1 MASYYVWQGSN
12 LTYISN
18 IFRRQ
23 IPDILRYN
31 PAVPNPDSI
40 RAGSR
45 INVPFSCECLNGEFL
60 GHTFQYI
67 TQPDDTYGKVARVV
81 FANLTTVDW
90 VIRVN
95 VYDPAQIPSFV
106 PINVTVNCSC
116 GDGHLSNDYGL
127 FVTYPLRPGEN
138 LSSLAAESGVPA
150 ELLQRFNP
158 GSDFG
163 AGTGPVFV
171 PARDQNGTF
180 PQFKSSSSGISGG
193 VIAGLSVAGVAGALF
208 LAACFYVV
216 FYRRKKVVEGSL
228 LHTAFDDKAVEHRH
242 GPGSNLEKTSEP
254 GPIISGASPGL
265 TGITVDKSVEFSYE
279 ELAMAT
285 NDFSM
290 ANKIGQG
297 GFGSVYYAELRGEK
311 AAIKKMDMQASKE
324 FLAELKV
331 LTHVHHLNLVRL
343 IGYCVE
349 GSLFLVYEFIENGN
363 LGQHLRGSGN
373 EPLPWSSRVQIALD
387 SARGLEYIHE
397 HTVPVYIHRDIKS
410 ANILIDKNFRAKV
423 ADFGLTK
430 LTEVGS
436 ASLHTRLVGT
446 FGYMPP
452 EYARYGDV
460 SPKIDVYAF
469 GVVLYELISA
479 KEAIVKTNEVI
490 TESQGLVSL
499 FESILNQ
506 PDPRED
512 LCKLVDPRLGDDYH
526 LDSVR
531 KMAYLAKACTQ
542 ENPQLR
548 PSMRSMVVALMTLSS
563 STDDWDVG
571 FFYENQGLVNLMSG
585 SGECNALASY
595 YVRPGSNLTFISKIL
610 SSPISEIHSYNR
622 EITNPEI
629 TNPDYIV
636 TGSRVNV
643 PFSCGCVQGE
653 FMGHQ
658 FVYNISPGDSYQ
670 LVAQTYYANLT
681 TIEMLQRFNTDDTNN
696 KPGVNGRLNVTINC
710 SCGNSNVSKEYG
722 LFITYPLR
730 PDENLS
736 TVSNQSGVSEQL
748 LLDYNPNSNFSSGSG
763 LVFIPGRDQTG
774 TFPRFRSSSRGISAG
789 VISGLS
795 VAGVAGALFF
805 AACFYVVF
813 YKRKKAVEGS
823 FLHTAFDDNAVKHRH
838 GRGSNL
844 EKTSESS
851 PIVGGASL
859 GLTGITVDKSV
870 EFSYEELAKAT
881 NDFSMASK
889 IGQGGFGSVYYAELR
904 GEKAAI
910 KKMDMQ
916 ASKEFLAEL
925 KVLTRVHHLNLVHL
939 IGYCVEGSLFLIYE
953 FIENGNLGQHLRGSG
968 KDPLPWST
976 RVQIALDSA
985 RGLEYIHEHT
995 IPVCIHR
1002 DIKSANILLDK
1013 NFRAKVADFG
1023 LTKLTGVGSSSLHT
1037 GLVGTF
1043 GYMPPEC
1050 ARYGSVSPKIDVY
1063 AFGVV
1068 LYELISAKEAV
1079 VKTNEA
1085 VTESQGLAGLF
1096 EAVLSQPDPRE
1107 DLCKL
1112 IDPRLGDDYPLDS
1125 VRKMAYLANACTQEN
1140 SQLRPSMRSIVV
1152 ALMTL
1157 ASSTDDWDVG
1167 SFYAN
1172 QGLVNLMSGR

>member
-1 MASYYVWQGSN
+1 MVVGRK
-12 LTYISN
+12 
-18 IFRRQ
+18 RRF
-23 IPDILRYN
+23 DL
-31 PAVPNPDSI
+31 A
-40 RAGSR
+40 
-45 INVPFSCECLNGEFL
+45 L
-60 GHTFQYI
+60 G
-67 TQPDDTYGKVARVV
+67 
-81 FANLTTVDW
+81 
-90 VIRVN
+90 
-95 VYDPAQIPSFV
+95 
-106 PINVTVNCSC
+106 
-116 GDGHLSNDYGL
+116 
-127 FVTYPLRPGEN
+127 
-138 LSSLAAESGVPA
+138 
-150 ELLQRFNP
+150 
-158 GSDFG
+158 
-163 AGTGPVFV
+163 
-171 PARDQNGTF
+171 
-180 PQFKSSSSGISGG
+180 
-193 VIAGLSVAGVAGALF
+193 
-208 LAACFYVV
+208 
-216 FYRRKKVVEGSL
+216 
-228 LHTAFDDKAVEHRH
+228 
-242 GPGSNLEKTSEP
+242 
-254 GPIISGASPGL
+254 
-265 TGITVDKSVEFSYE
+265 
-279 ELAMAT
+279 
-285 NDFSM
+285 
-290 ANKIGQG
+290 
-297 GFGSVYYAELRGEK
+297 
-311 AAIKKMDMQASKE
+311 
-324 FLAELKV
+324 
-331 LTHVHHLNLVRL
+331 
-343 IGYCVE
+343 
-349 GSLFLVYEFIENGN
+349 FLV
-363 LGQHLRGSGN
+363 
-373 EPLPWSSRVQIALD
+373 
-387 SARGLEYIHE
+387 
-397 HTVPVYIHRDIKS
+397 
-410 ANILIDKNFRAKV
+410 LIIFC
-423 ADFGLTK
+423 
-430 LTEVGS
+430 
-436 ASLHTRLVGT
+436 
-446 FGYMPP
+446 
-452 EYARYGDV
+452 
-460 SPKIDVYAF
+460 F
-469 GVVLYELISA
+469 GV
-479 KEAIVKTNEVI
+479 
-490 TESQGLVSL
+490 ESNWG
-499 FESILNQ
+499 
-506 PDPRED
+506 
-512 LCKLVDPRLGDDYH
+512 
-526 LDSVR
+526 
-531 KMAYLAKACTQ
+531 
-542 ENPQLR
+542 
-548 PSMRSMVVALMTLSS
+548 
-563 STDDWDVG
+563 
-571 FFYENQGLVNLMSG
+571 
-585 SGECNALASY
+585 GECNALASY
-595 YVRPGSNLTFISKIL
+595 YVSSESNLTFISQIL
-610 SSPISEIHSYNR
+610 SSSISEILSYNR
-622 EITNPEI
+622 EI

-643 PFSCGCVQGE
+643 PFSCSCVHGE

-658 FVYNISPGDSYQ
+658 FVYNISSGDYCQ

-681 TIEMLQRFNTDDTNN
+681 TIEMLQRFNTYDTNN
-696 KPGVNGRLNVTINC
+696 IPGVNGQLNVTIIC
-710 SCGNSNVSKEYG
+710 SCGNSHVSKDYG

-730 PDENLS
+730 PNENLS
-736 TVSNQSGVSEQL
+736 TVSNQSGVPEQL

-789 VISGLS
+789 VIAGLS

-805 AACFYVVF
+805 VACFYVVF

-881 NDFSMASK
+881 NDFSMANK

-953 FIENGNLGQHLRGSG
+953 FIENGNIGQHLRGSG

-995 IPVCIHR
+995 VPVCIHR

-1043 GYMPPEC
+1043 GYMPPEY
-1050 ARYGSVSPKIDVY
+1050 ALYGGVSPKIDVY

-1085 VTESQGLAGLF
+1085 VTESQGLVALF

-1140 SQLRPSMRSIVV
+1140 PQLRPRMRSIVV

-1167 SFYAN
+1167 TYEN
-1172 QGLVNLMSGR
+1172 QGLVNLMSGK